1 MKDVLI
7 AMGNAIG
14 LLVSAGVLILYI
26 YTLFTGNIQ
35 HLEVKDI
42 WISLL
47 AIITFVAN

>member
-26 YTLFTGNIQ
+26 YALITSNIQ

-42 WISLL
+42 
-47 AIITFVAN
+47 